1 MGRHFWRRHPAH
13 YRVPARE
20 VIVVTPS
27 FHDPVGRR
35 KGEREF
41 EGRRRHVCGSA
52 KTVRHAVRLGNP
64 RLAVDVFL
72 KGVPEE
78 TTTTR
83 PTVGRKAGPVPKFAR
98 NQTDLGRYLMP
109 PRDRKI
115 IQRAMKLEGCPGRT
129 PDGRYEIAPW
139 QSFINSKFSE
149 NVRSGD
155 VDKTRLERERLEL
168 QNAQLR
174 FKLQVMQ
181 REYSRNDDVAAWVGS
196 MVGRAKMLLQKL
208 PSAMAP
214 IVMGLDPAE
223 AEQRLQEQVDS
234 VLQALTERPL
244 LNGNELAAASSSLG
258 TDENPQQIAAEG

>member
-1 MGRHFWRRHPAH
+1 MGSHFWRRHSAH

-20 VIVVTPS
+20 VIVVTPG
-27 FHDPVGRR
+27 FYDPVGRGER
-35 KGEREF
+35 EREF
-41 EGRRRHVCGSA
+41 EGWRRHVRRSA

-64 RLAVDVFL
+64 RLAVDVSL
-72 KGVPEE
+72 KGVPDE
-78 TTTTR
+78 TANQPTT
-83 PTVGRKAGPVPKFAR
+83 GRKAGPVPKFAR

-139 QSFINSKFSE
+139 QAFINSRFGE
-149 NVRSGD
+149 NARSGD
-155 VDKTRLERERLEL
+155 VDKTQLERERLGL

-181 REYSRNDDVAAWVGS
+181 REYSKNTDVEAWVGA

-214 IVMGLDPAE
+214 IVIGLDPAE
-223 AEQRLQEQVDS
+223 AELRLQEQVDC

-244 LNGNELAAASSSLG
+244 LNGNELAAASASLG
-258 TDENPQQIAAEG
+258 SENPAQIASPTEG